1 MLSILQNGWVRF
13 FEVRGRMRVQKK
25 ILQLQMIKDKEEDP
39 RYTKAMAVQSSTALV
54 LQVQPEGLTEF
65 PFAR

>member
-39 RYTKAMAVQSSTALV
+39 RYTKAKAVQSSTALV
-54 LQVQPEGLTEF
+54 L
-65 PFAR
+65 